1 MQKDT
6 NYIASIRFNESNAK
20 ALQALAKK
28 KQWSINRTVVEA
40 VKKAVAAE
48 NATAA

>member
-6 NYIASIRFNESNAK
+6 YYIASIRFREHEAQLLR
-20 ALQALAKK
+20 ALSKK
-28 KQWSINRTVVEA
+28 KQWSINRTVIEA